1 MKHKKIVYIFD
12 LDGTITAKETLP
24 IISKHFDVG
33 HKILELT
40 QETVEGN
47 IPFVESFIKRV
58 NILGALPVD
67 EIDDLLSKVPLL
79 ERVVNFIQDH
89 QGECVIATGNLNVW
103 IEKLCNKIGCEYF
116 CSDGLIENNQVAK
129 LTHILKKED
138 VVNHFKSQDKT
149 VVFIGD
155 GNNDVTAMQIADISI
170 ACGIVHQPAKGTLNA
185 ADYVIYD
192 ELALVRL
199 LNQIYSEKDGKSVV
213 ISCAGIGSRLG
224 LDLTKALIK
233 IEGKPLIH
241 HQLDSFEKV
250 EDVRIV
256 VGFQAKEVIH
266 TVLEKRK
273 DVIFAF
279 NHDYFHTKT
288 GASFYLGARHGKKY
302 AIAWDGDLLV
312 HPKDIEKCLNFDGE
326 FVGCSDVVSDE
337 PVFVKLNCDN
347 EVVSFSRENG
357 DFEWVG
363 PACLER
369 HKIKFVSNNVFNQFE
384 NFLPIPLLKT
394 DARDIDTYDDYLRAK
409 TFVKSWSHE

>member
-1 MKHKKIVYIFD
+1 MQRLFDSWTWFRAQVEDFTIIAAELNLSDKRGGYNIPILYIANEEKVFTNRYGTDGIFTKYSDRINGLYNKKNEPLF
-12 LDGTITAKETLP
+12 
-24 IISKHFDVG
+24 S
-33 HKILELT
+33 
-40 QETVEGN
+40 TVEM
-47 IPFVESFIKRV
+47 I
-58 NILGALPVD
+58 
-67 EIDDLLSKVPLL
+67 
-79 ERVVNFIQDH
+79 
-89 QGECVIATGNLNVW
+89 T
-103 IEKLCNKIGCEYF
+103 
-116 CSDGLIENNQVAK
+116 
-129 LTHILKKED
+129 
-138 VVNHFKSQDKT
+138 
-149 VVFIGD
+149 
-155 GNNDVTAMQIADISI
+155 
-170 ACGIVHQPAKGTLNA
+170 
-185 ADYVIYD
+185 
-192 ELALVRL
+192 
-199 LNQIYSEKDGKSVV
+199 KDG
-213 ISCAGIGSRLG
+213 I
-224 LDLTKALIK
+224 LIK

-256 VGFQAKEVIH
+256 VGFQAKEVIE

-273 DVIFAF
+273 DVIFAY

-312 HPKDIEKCLNFDGE
+312 HPKDVEKCLNFHGE

-384 NFLPIPLLKT
+384 NFLPIPMLKT

-409 TFVKSWSHE
+409 IFVKSWSHE